1 MPPKSTEQVEPN
13 NAIYYPF
20 INVPNSKEFLQVLLY
35 WDKVYSI
42 VPVEQLE
49 KSFLYPHMRGYV
61 QAGLVAQLRPMDFL
75 FELPPQQYDEF
86 FRFVQMEKKRVQ
98 RRLNGFD
105 HEAVLI
111 HAEKLNQ
118 YADEFVRMGLARP
131 GDYPWYEM
139 PRWLANRFMS
149 FLAVSA
155 GTLRSVRAMPITDQ
169 MDCYQMF
176 AGRKVLDGR
185 SDEKPVREV
194 LFANLLPVPDESVNA
209 EDLMEFK
216 QAHWPQLKKFRRTI
230 ELETIRANAI
240 PDLNERNRHVRF
252 MIEELQEEK
261 NEIAETMRKPF
272 KISFGS
278 LTALFSAAASVA
290 IFDFPSLVSGGAAL
304 ASGISQTAS
313 EQKSR
318 KEKPLTYA
326 AFADK
331 RFSIIHQKR

>member
-1 MPPKSTEQVEPN
+1 MPPATTDQIELN

-49 KSFLYPHMRGYV
+49 KSFLFPHMRGYV
-61 QAGLVAQLRPMDFL
+61 EAGLVAQLRPMDFL
-75 FELPPQQYDEF
+75 FELPPRQYEDF
-86 FRFVQMEKKRVQ
+86 FRFVEKEKRRVL
-98 RRLNGFD
+98 RRRNRFD

-131 GDYPWYEM
+131 TDYPWYEM
-139 PRWLANRFMS
+139 PRWLGNRFMS

-155 GTLRSVRAMPITDQ
+155 GTLSSVRAMPITDQ
-169 MDCYQMF
+169 VDCYQMF
-176 AGRKVLDGR
+176 AGNHVAVSNQK
-185 SDEKPVREV
+185 SVREV
-194 LFANLLPVPDESVNA
+194 LFSNLLPVPDESVRA

-216 QAHWPQLKKFRRTI
+216 KSHWPQLMRFRRTI
-230 ELETIRANAI
+230 ELETIRANSI
-240 PDLNERNRHVRF
+240 SDLNERNRHVRLR
-252 MIEELQEEK
+252 IEELQEQKE
-261 NEIAETMRKPF
+261 EIAETMRKPF

-278 LTALFSAAASVA
+278 LTALFSAAASA
-290 IFDFPSLVSGGAAL
+290 ALFDFPSLVSGGSAL

-313 EQKSR
+313 ELKSR

-326 AFADK
+326 AFAER
-331 RFSIIHQKR
+331 RFSIVNQKG